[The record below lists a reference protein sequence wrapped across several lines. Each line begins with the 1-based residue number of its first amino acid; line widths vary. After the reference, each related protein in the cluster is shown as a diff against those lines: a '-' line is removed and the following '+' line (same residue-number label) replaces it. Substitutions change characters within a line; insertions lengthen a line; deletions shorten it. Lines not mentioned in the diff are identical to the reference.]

1 LHNFKPYS
9 LLAHFVLSP
18 YYDSKGWFYNMTRV
32 LLLQL
37 PVPRLNYGVQ
47 TGNIPLGAAY
57 LKQAAGILPEVQV
70 DILPQSIASY
80 LGDAALIDI
89 ILARKPDIVGFTVY
103 CWNLERSLY
112 FAKKIKESY
121 AAQIIFG
128 GPEITADNP
137 LIDSRHVDFYVYG
150 EGEAV
155 FLKLLQ
161 DQTFWKKRNAAE
173 PAGAIFRKSPSPYLQ
188 NVLEPEIEN
197 VMLLETQRGCPYRCG
212 YCYYNKS
219 NAGLSFADEDY
230 LLQGVKWALDYDV
243 KELYLLDP
251 SLNVRPGLKDLLK
264 KISLINK
271 GRRLE
276 IISEIR
282 AEAIDAEMAD
292 LFAAAGFSWFEIGL
306 QSTNSRALEI
316 MNRPTDIKRFAQG
329 AKLVKER
336 GIVPA
341 IDLIV
346 GLPGDDLQGF
356 SRSVAFVAQN
366 NLQDDIQVFPL
377 SVLPGT
383 DFRLN
388 SNKLG
393 LRFNKSP
400 PYTLIESSEFSNE
413 DMLLAFDYAE
423 VRFDVVLYPMPDL
436 DVSWKLGSDRMTAT
450 PQDLAVQIGKEN
462 YVAKLQLDSKRP
474 LSELESLAKRLTH
487 PYQVI
492 IHSKLRDPDF
502 IKKTLKVLST
512 INPFA
517 PLEIIFLE
525 PKGTPDTASF
535 LSAVKLQRPHFLD
548 QDLRYLFPRE
558 GNRAVLFSFVT
569 QDTTRRFTGD
579 MERQVFWWK
588 NNRFPEMED
597 LAELSA
603 LDGILIDMARSVG
616 EIEMW
621 QDRFAGH
628 AEDIPLISFADVL
641 LQKRWLLLTMPDD
654 YVGKALNWANSN
666 T

>member
-1 LHNFKPYS
+1 
-9 LLAHFVLSP
+9 
-18 YYDSKGWFYNMTRV
+18 MTRIF
-32 LLLQL
+32 LLQL

-57 LKQAAGILPEVQV
+57 LKQAAAIVTKVQV

-80 LGDAALIDI
+80 LGDAALMDI
-89 ILARKPDIVGFTVY
+89 VFDRRPQVVGFTVY
-103 CWNLERSLY
+103 CWNLKRSLY
-112 FAKKIKESY
+112 FAKKLKENY
-121 AAQIIFG
+121 APQIVFG

-137 LIDSRHVDFYVYG
+137 LIDSQHVDFYVYG

-161 DQTFWKKRNAAE
+161 DQTFWEKRHATE
-173 PAGAIFRKSPSPYLQ
+173 PAGAIFRDSPSPYLQ
-188 NVLEPEIEN
+188 NVLEPEIED

-219 NAGLSFADEDY
+219 HAGLTFADEGH
-230 LLQGVKWALDYDV
+230 LLQGVKWALDHDI

-251 SLNVRPGLKDLLK
+251 SLNVRPELKDLLK
-264 KISLINK
+264 KICLINK
-271 GRRLE
+271 SRRLE

-282 AEAIDAEMAD
+282 AEAIDGQLAD

-306 QSTNSRALEI
+306 QSTNPQALEI
-316 MNRPTDIKRFAQG
+316 MNRPTNIKRFAQG

-356 SRSVAFVAQN
+356 SHSVEFVARN
-366 NLQDDIQVFPL
+366 NLHDDIQVFPL

-383 DFRLN
+383 EFRFN
-388 SNKLG
+388 SDKLG
-393 LRFNKSP
+393 LCFDKSP
-400 PYTLIESSEFSNE
+400 PYTLIENPQFSNE
-413 DMLLAFDYAE
+413 DMLLALDYAE

-436 DVSWKLGSDRMTAT
+436 DVSWKIGSGSKTAN
-450 PQDLAVQIGKEN
+450 PPDIAVWIGKED
-462 YVAKLQLDSKRP
+462 YVAKFQLDSKRP
-474 LSELESLAKRLTH
+474 LSELESVARRLTQ
-487 PYQVI
+487 PYQVF
-492 IHSKLRDPDF
+492 IHSSLRDPDV
-502 IKKTLKVLST
+502 IKKTLNVLST
-512 INPFA
+512 LNPFT

-525 PKGTPDTASF
+525 PQWKPDSAA
-535 LSAVKLQRPHFLD
+535 LLPAVKLRRPHFLD
-548 QDLRYLFPRE
+548 QDLRYLFPAE

-569 QDTTRRFTGD
+569 QDATHRFTGS

-588 NNRFPEMED
+588 KNRFPEMED
-597 LAELSA
+597 LAELST
-603 LDGILIDMARSVG
+603 LDGILIDVARS
-616 EIEMW
+616 EAENEMW

-628 AEDIPLISFADVL
+628 VEDIPFISFVDVL
-641 LQKRWLLLTMPDD
+641 LQKRWLLLTTPDD
-654 YVGKALNWANSN
+654 YVAKALNWVCFRS
-666 T
+666 

>member
-1 LHNFKPYS
+1 
-9 LLAHFVLSP
+9 
-18 YYDSKGWFYNMTRV
+18 MTCV
-32 LLLQL
+32 LLVQF
-37 PVPRLNYGVQ
+37 PVPRLDYGVQ

-57 LKQAAGILPEVQV
+57 LKQAADRVAQVQI

-80 LGDAALIDI
+80 LGDAALMDI
-89 ILARKPDIVGFTVY
+89 VLDRRPNIVGFTVY

-112 FAKKIKESY
+112 FAKKLKDNY
-121 AAQIIFG
+121 APQIVFG
-128 GPEITADNP
+128 GPEITTDNP

-161 DQTFWKKRNAAE
+161 DQTFWEKRSAAE
-173 PAGAIFRKSPSPYLQ
+173 PAGTIFRHSPSPYLQ
-188 NVLEPEIEN
+188 NLLEPEIEN

-219 NAGLSFADEDY
+219 HVGLTFADEGY
-230 LLQGVKWALDYDV
+230 LLQGVKWALDHDV

-271 GRRLE
+271 SRHLE

-282 AEAIDAEMAD
+282 AEAIDAQMAD

-306 QSTNSRALEI
+306 QSTNPRALTI
-316 MNRPTDIKRFAQG
+316 MNRPTDTKRFAQG
-329 AKLVKER
+329 SKLIKER

-341 IDLIV
+341 VDLII

-356 SRSVAFVAQN
+356 SHSVEFVAQN
-366 NLQDDIQVFPL
+366 DLHDDIQVFPL

-383 DFRLN
+383 EFRLN
-388 SNKLG
+388 CDKLG
-393 LRFNKSP
+393 LRFDKSP
-400 PYTLIESSEFSNE
+400 PYTLIESPKFSNE
-413 DMLLAFDYAE
+413 DMLLALDYAE

-436 DVSWKLGSDRMTAT
+436 DVSWKLGSDPVTAT
-450 PQDLAVQIGKEN
+450 SLDIAVQIGKEN

-474 LSELESLAKRLTH
+474 LSELESLARRLTQ
-487 PYQVI
+487 PYQI
-492 IHSKLRDPDF
+492 FIHSSLRDPDF
-502 IKKTLKVLST
+502 IKKTLGILSAL
-512 INPFA
+512 NPFT
-517 PLEIIFLE
+517 PLEVIFLE
-525 PKGTPDTASF
+525 PQATPDTAAF
-535 LSAVKLQRPHFLD
+535 LSAVELQRPHFH
-548 QDLRYLFPRE
+548 R
-558 GNRAVLFSFVT
+558 FS
-569 QDTTRRFTGD
+569 GD
-579 MERQVFWWK
+579 MQRQIFWWK
-588 NNRFPEMED
+588 KNRFPEMGD

-603 LDGILIDMARSVG
+603 LDGILIDAARSDA

-628 AEDIPLISFADVL
+628 AEDILFVSFADVL
-641 LQKRWLLLTMPDD
+641 LQKRWRLLTTPDD
-654 YVGKALNWANSN
+654 YVAKALNWVCVRS
-666 T
+666 